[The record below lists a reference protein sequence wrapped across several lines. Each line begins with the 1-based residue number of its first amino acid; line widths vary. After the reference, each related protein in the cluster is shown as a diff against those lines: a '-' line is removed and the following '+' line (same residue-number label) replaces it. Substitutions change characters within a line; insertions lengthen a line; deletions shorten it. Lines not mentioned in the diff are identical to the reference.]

1 MEVSDIQQR
10 LYQTTTMDCYKIY
23 HQHRDSHNITVF
35 SSGKYYSLAFTTLH
49 LVIGHKTLM

>member
-1 MEVSDIQQR
+1 MKVSDIQQR

-35 SSGKYYSLAFTTLH
+35 SSGKYYSLVFTTLH
-49 LVIGHKTLM
+49 LVMGHKTLM